1 MVKKK
6 QGMVEAVDDPDLS
19 FSKIMKDVQLFGNF
33 SKILCIMFSKTW
45 TSLAV
50 RHDDASLMF
59 SFIFKYLKASSH
71 MTWKDKKALENQK
84 VTGLGGKPQRKQR
97 LPLSVAR
104 VQMKKQKER
113 EEKTFE
119 QVKFLDNLTLG
130 RSQVSLLLPATV
142 CLCVVQNMIFGQFG
156 DTSRKKPAEKERK
169 PEERVLKSTFGNF
182 RGGVLDVKDLL
193 RSGGSSSRTNDRDN
207 NYGKNKNKSK
217 GMGGELGGGVRDI
230 KKNRKKKAKKGG
242 GKRKSK

>member
-1 MVKKK
+1 M
-6 QGMVEAVDDPDLS
+6 EAVDDPDLS
-19 FSKIMKDVQLFGNF
+19 FSKIMKDVQHF
-33 SKILCIMFSKTW
+33 
-45 TSLAV
+45 
-50 RHDDASLMF
+50 
-59 SFIFKYLKASSH
+59 ASSH
-71 MTWKDKKALENQK
+71 MTWKDKKTLENQK

-113 EEKTFE
+113 EEKMFE
-119 QVKFLDNLTLG
+119 
-130 RSQVSLLLPATV
+130 
-142 CLCVVQNMIFGQFG
+142 QNMIFGQFG
-156 DTSRKKPAEKERK
+156 GTSRKKPAEKKRK

-193 RSGGSSSRTNDRDN
+193 RSGSSSRTNDRYN
-207 NYGKNKNKSK
+207 NYGENKNKSK
-217 GMGGELGGGVRDI
+217 GMGEVGGGGRDI

>member
-1 MVKKK
+1 MFNSKPMVKKK

-19 FSKIMKDVQLFGNF
+19 FSKIMKDVQLF
-33 SKILCIMFSKTW
+33 
-45 TSLAV
+45 
-50 RHDDASLMF
+50 
-59 SFIFKYLKASSH
+59 ASSLH

-119 QVKFLDNLTLG
+119 QNV
-130 RSQVSLLLPATV
+130 
-142 CLCVVQNMIFGQFG
+142 IFGQFG
-156 DTSRKKPAEKERK
+156 GTSRKKPAADKKRK

-193 RSGGSSSRTNDRDN
+193 RSGGSSRTNDRD
-207 NYGKNKNKSK
+207 NKNKSK
-217 GMGGELGGGVRDI
+217 GMGGELGGGGRDI

>member
-1 MVKKK
+1 MFNRKPMVKKK
-6 QGMVEAVDDPDLS
+6 QGMMEAVDDPDLS
-19 FSKIMKDVQLFGNF
+19 FSKIMKDVQLF
-33 SKILCIMFSKTW
+33 
-45 TSLAV
+45 
-50 RHDDASLMF
+50 
-59 SFIFKYLKASSH
+59 ASSH

-119 QVKFLDNLTLG
+119 QNV
-130 RSQVSLLLPATV
+130 
-142 CLCVVQNMIFGQFG
+142 IFGQFG
-156 DTSRKKPAEKERK
+156 GTSRKKPAADKKRK

-217 GMGGELGGGVRDI
+217 GMGGELGG
-230 KKNRKKKAKKGG
+230 KA
-242 GKRKSK
+242 SNIC

>member
-1 MVKKK
+1 M
-6 QGMVEAVDDPDLS
+6 EAVDDPDLS
-19 FSKIMKDVQLFGNF
+19 FSKIMKDVQLF
-33 SKILCIMFSKTW
+33 
-45 TSLAV
+45 
-50 RHDDASLMF
+50 
-59 SFIFKYLKASSH
+59 ASSH

-119 QVKFLDNLTLG
+119 QNV
-130 RSQVSLLLPATV
+130 
-142 CLCVVQNMIFGQFG
+142 IFGQFG
-156 DTSRKKPAEKERK
+156 GTSRKKPAADKKRK

-182 RGGVLDVKDLL
+182 RGGVFDVKDLL
-193 RSGGSSSRTNDRDN
+193 RSGGSSRTNDRDN

-217 GMGGELGGGVRDI
+217 GMGGELGGGGRDI
-230 KKNRKKKAKKGG
+230 KKAKKGG

>member
-1 MVKKK
+1 MEEKGKMGKVDNVAFHDWFEDSESLLFFGVVFFPDPNMFNRKPMVKKK
-6 QGMVEAVDDPDLS
+6 QGMMEAVDDPDLS
-19 FSKIMKDVQLFGNF
+19 FSKIMKDVQLF
-33 SKILCIMFSKTW
+33 
-45 TSLAV
+45 
-50 RHDDASLMF
+50 
-59 SFIFKYLKASSH
+59 ASSH

-119 QVKFLDNLTLG
+119 QNV
-130 RSQVSLLLPATV
+130 
-142 CLCVVQNMIFGQFG
+142 IFGQFG
-156 DTSRKKPAEKERK
+156 GTSRKKPAADKKRK

-217 GMGGELGGGVRDI
+217 GMGGELGGGGRDI